1 MKMLENDYN
10 FISYGR
16 FNRKGQCAILINNN
30 YHPITKEIHVW
41 EIGTPKTG
49 KMKVIL
55 QSRDDGYC
63 MEGAEY
69 EIRAGKVLIEMP
81 QTSATILKYVE
92 E

>member
-1 MKMLENDYN
+1 MTTTL
-10 FISYGR
+10 FLT
-16 FNRKGQCAILINNN
+16 GQCAILINNN
-30 YHPITKEIHVW
+30 YHPITKEVHVW